1 MEVDEPEP
9 TLPPLPVP
17 DELPAFTTYIPGER
31 KRSRGCYAPP
41 PPSPGMSS
49 SSDPAYF
56 SSDDDPA
63 LDNYLQGRR
72 KRRYV
77 GSWFDQVPASS
88 DSGMGDDANPG
99 PSSNSRH
106 KRHLKRQPDSGVW
119 VGQDGATDTD
129 GDIDLPPLAARL
141 ALSYPA
147 IKRIPTLSSEEQRA
161 QNVVLACVDDG
172 REDVDLS
179 QMGLASISDSVLE
192 PLAGLTPIPVV
203 EKDVPFVPRDPV
215 LKLFLGNNQ
224 LARFPSAL
232 LDFQHLT
239 VLSLRNNR
247 LTELPPAI
255 SKLKNLTTLNI
266 ANNRLRHLPGEL
278 INLMGCAS
286 GLHTLNIHPN
296 PFFQPKHRQHFLD
309 DDYLQHKYECRTTG
323 RDPGIYGLLREGC
336 DRGEYFT
343 LFTTALR
350 ARTPVQFSN
359 SAGHVLS
366 KFIFPDMSQRLTES
380 SKQLETEDF
389 GSMAIPPIVKQHL
402 ELLGESKRTFRP
414 KGPSSLLA
422 TAMRVAARS
431 KDTESLPDMIRA
443 DGCPSHLADPLER
456 AIVLSALLLVALP
469 SVVRAVFQDE
479 VGHIDYHHE
488 LLGLPQRETTFF
500 HKPRRDD
507 KASLLYTLSDVGVLG
522 AVNPSSGAVLWRQLL
537 NGTVTDGGGFLRAG
551 EGQNWLASAYGQ
563 SVHAWDAVNGRNKFW
578 MDFAGEVKDLEI
590 MEMTEN
596 NRKDI
601 LALFDESESTV
612 LRRLSGND
620 GRVVW
625 EFKES
630 SGDVPLQ
637 ISTNVEKVFVI
648 SLRGSAGAYNI
659 KVTVLD
665 ALSGKRED
673 EMVIGTKAD
682 VHDKDDVILV
692 GANSAAPIIAW
703 TDDVRGKL
711 RVSVLGQK
719 TRQEFPLPADTV
731 SVEIHAPH
739 LVQSLP
745 HFLVHSKTPTGHTA
759 EVYHVD
765 LRTSVITKAYQ
776 LPFTPGPGAFST
788 SSNGANVYFTRITD
802 EELIIFSSASD
813 TVLGRWPLKT
823 PETRLVA
830 LHGVSEVVKKLGSD
844 SYAVRSAAVTDT
856 DEWILIRN
864 GDVAWSR
871 PEGLTGAVAATFAE
885 IPESENLA
893 KTLEQEAHSNPL
905 EAYIHRIKRHIE
917 DLQYLPAYLNNIPA
931 RLMSSV
937 LGTEVSTHDGKLARD
952 SFGFHKL
959 AVLATRRGMIYVLYA
974 GNHGK
979 VLATKRAFDLP
990 KGQKWDVA
998 GIKADDST
1006 GIVTILGNNNDET
1019 VVKLLPSTSVFTME
1033 VFSKGPEGTPA
1044 TQSAALLNT
1053 ATGPRLFP
1061 VGLDGELQGLTSD
1074 ILPNQIAVVRGS
1086 DGELKGVAIADGK
1099 QTVSWTFLL
1108 PKSQRIV
1115 GIATRP
1121 AHDAV
1126 ASIGRVLG
1134 DRTVKYKYLNPN
1146 TLVVAAVDESTKVP
1160 SLVIY
1165 LLDTVSGQ
1173 ILSSSKYEGVDPKK
1187 HIECAMAENWFT
1199 CTYFGQYRV
1208 RDGAQSLKGYQI
1220 VVSDLYE
1227 TDKPNDRGVL
1237 GDAENFSSLGPID
1250 APGDVP
1256 LPSVVSQ
1263 TFILSAPI
1271 SALEV
1276 TQTRQGIT
1284 SRQVLAY
1291 LPETHGIVGIP
1302 RMVLEPRR
1310 PVGRDPTPAEME
1322 EGLVKY
1328 HPAIEIDPKSVHTH
1342 QRDVIGVQKII
1353 AAPAIVESTSLVLAY
1368 GIDVFG
1374 SRVAPSFLFDILG
1387 KGFNKVTL
1395 IGTVL
1400 AITAGVMVLSP
1411 MPPVIQGLMNDSVRL
1426 LTRPTALL
1434 TSVVPFK
1441 TDQA

>member
-1 MEVDEPEP
+1 M
-9 TLPPLPVP
+9 
-17 DELPAFTTYIPGER
+17 
-31 KRSRGCYAPP
+31 
-41 PPSPGMSS
+41 
-49 SSDPAYF
+49 
-56 SSDDDPA
+56 
-63 LDNYLQGRR
+63 
-72 KRRYV
+72 
-77 GSWFDQVPASS
+77 
-88 DSGMGDDANPG
+88 
-99 PSSNSRH
+99 
-106 KRHLKRQPDSGVW
+106 
-119 VGQDGATDTD
+119 
-129 GDIDLPPLAARL
+129 
-141 ALSYPA
+141 
-147 IKRIPTLSSEEQRA
+147 
-161 QNVVLACVDDG
+161 
-172 REDVDLS
+172 
-179 QMGLASISDSVLE
+179 
-192 PLAGLTPIPVV
+192 
-203 EKDVPFVPRDPV
+203 
-215 LKLFLGNNQ
+215 
-224 LARFPSAL
+224 
-232 LDFQHLT
+232 
-239 VLSLRNNR
+239 
-247 LTELPPAI
+247 
-255 SKLKNLTTLNI
+255 
-266 ANNRLRHLPGEL
+266 HLP
-278 INLMGCAS
+278 
-286 GLHTLNIHPN
+286 T
-296 PFFQPKHRQHFLD
+296 Q
-309 DDYLQHKYECRTTG
+309 
-323 RDPGIYGLLREGC
+323 
-336 DRGEYFT
+336 
-343 LFTTALR
+343 
-350 ARTPVQFSN
+350 
-359 SAGHVLS
+359 
-366 KFIFPDMSQRLTES
+366 
-380 SKQLETEDF
+380 
-389 GSMAIPPIVKQHL
+389 
-402 ELLGESKRTFRP
+402 
-414 KGPSSLLA
+414 
-422 TAMRVAARS
+422 
-431 KDTESLPDMIRA
+431 
-443 DGCPSHLADPLER
+443 
-456 AIVLSALLLVALP
+456 LSALLLVALP

-537 NGTVTDGGGFLRAG
+537 NGTITDGGGFLRAG

-601 LALFDESESTV
+601 LALFDENESTV

-637 ISTNVEKVFVI
+637 VSTNVEKVFVI
-648 SLRGSAGAYNI
+648 SLRGSAGAYNV

-673 EMVIGTKAD
+673 ELVIGTKAD

-703 TDDVRGKL
+703 TDDVRQKL

-739 LVQSLP
+739 LVQSQP

-765 LRTSVITKAYQ
+765 LRTNVISKAYQ
-776 LPFTPGPGAFST
+776 LPVASGVGAFST

-802 EELIIFSSASD
+802 EELVIFSSASD

-823 PETRLVA
+823 PDTRLVA
-830 LHGVSEVVKKLGSD
+830 LHGVSEVVKKLGTD

-905 EAYIHRIKRHIE
+905 EAYIHRVKRHLE

-959 AVLATRRGMIYVLYA
+959 AVLATRRGMIYVLDA

-979 VLATKRAFDLP
+979 ILASKRAFDLP
-990 KGQKWDVA
+990 KGQKWAVA

-1006 GIVTILGNNNDET
+1006 GIVTILGKSNDET
-1019 VVKLLPSTSVFTME
+1019 IVKILPSTSLFTME
-1033 VFSKGPEGTPA
+1033 VFSKGSEAAPA

-1061 VGLDGELQGLTSD
+1061 VGLDGELQGLASD

-1099 QTVSWTFLL
+1099 QTVTWTFFL

-1115 GIATRP
+1115 DIATRP
-1121 AHDAV
+1121 SHDAV

-1173 ILSSSKYEGVDPKK
+1173 ILASSKYEGVDPKK

-1227 TDKPNDRGVL
+1227 TDKPNHRGVL

-1271 SALEV
+1271 SALEI

-1310 PVGRDPTPAEME
+1310 PVGRDPNPAEAE
-1322 EGLVKY
+1322 EGLIRY

-1353 AAPAIVESTSLVLAY
+1353 AAPAVVESTSLVLAY

-1411 MPPVIQGLMNDSVRL
+1411 MVR
-1426 LTRPTALL
+1426 RKQINALWGA
-1434 TSVVPFK
+1434 PM
-1441 TDQA
+1441 

>member
-1 MEVDEPEP
+1 M
-9 TLPPLPVP
+9 
-17 DELPAFTTYIPGER
+17 
-31 KRSRGCYAPP
+31 
-41 PPSPGMSS
+41 
-49 SSDPAYF
+49 
-56 SSDDDPA
+56 
-63 LDNYLQGRR
+63 
-72 KRRYV
+72 
-77 GSWFDQVPASS
+77 
-88 DSGMGDDANPG
+88 
-99 PSSNSRH
+99 
-106 KRHLKRQPDSGVW
+106 
-119 VGQDGATDTD
+119 
-129 GDIDLPPLAARL
+129 
-141 ALSYPA
+141 
-147 IKRIPTLSSEEQRA
+147 
-161 QNVVLACVDDG
+161 
-172 REDVDLS
+172 
-179 QMGLASISDSVLE
+179 
-192 PLAGLTPIPVV
+192 
-203 EKDVPFVPRDPV
+203 
-215 LKLFLGNNQ
+215 
-224 LARFPSAL
+224 
-232 LDFQHLT
+232 
-239 VLSLRNNR
+239 
-247 LTELPPAI
+247 
-255 SKLKNLTTLNI
+255 
-266 ANNRLRHLPGEL
+266 HLP
-278 INLMGCAS
+278 
-286 GLHTLNIHPN
+286 T
-296 PFFQPKHRQHFLD
+296 Q
-309 DDYLQHKYECRTTG
+309 
-323 RDPGIYGLLREGC
+323 
-336 DRGEYFT
+336 
-343 LFTTALR
+343 
-350 ARTPVQFSN
+350 
-359 SAGHVLS
+359 
-366 KFIFPDMSQRLTES
+366 
-380 SKQLETEDF
+380 
-389 GSMAIPPIVKQHL
+389 
-402 ELLGESKRTFRP
+402 
-414 KGPSSLLA
+414 
-422 TAMRVAARS
+422 
-431 KDTESLPDMIRA
+431 
-443 DGCPSHLADPLER
+443 
-456 AIVLSALLLVALP
+456 LSALLLVALP

-479 VGHIDYHHE
+479 VGHIDYHYE

-522 AVNPSSGAVLWRQLL
+522 AANPSSGAILWRQLL
-537 NGTVTDGGGFLRAG
+537 NGTITDGGGFLRAG

-601 LALFDESESTV
+601 LALFDENESTV

-625 EFKES
+625 GFKET

-637 ISTNVEKVFVI
+637 VSTNVEKVFVI

-665 ALSGKRED
+665 ALSGKREA
-673 EMVIGTKAD
+673 ELVIGTKAD

-703 TDDVRGKL
+703 TDDVRQKL

-739 LVQSLP
+739 LVQSQP
-745 HFLVHSKTPTGHTA
+745 HFLVHSKTSTGHTA

-765 LRTSVITKAYQ
+765 LRTNVITKAYQ
-776 LPFTPGPGAFST
+776 LPFASGPGAFST

-802 EELIIFSSASD
+802 EELVIFASASD

-823 PETRLVA
+823 TETRLVA
-830 LHGVSEVVKKLGSD
+830 IHGVSEVVKKAGTD

-871 PEGLTGAVAATFAE
+871 PEGLTGAVAATFVE

-905 EAYIHRIKRHIE
+905 EAYIHRVKRHLE
-917 DLQYLPAYLNNIPA
+917 DLQYLPAYLNNIPS
-931 RLMSSV
+931 RLMSSI

-952 SFGFHKL
+952 SFGFNKL
-959 AVLATRRGMIYVLYA
+959 VVLATRRGMIYVLDA

-979 VLATKRAFDLP
+979 ILASKRAFDLP

-1006 GIVTILGNNNDET
+1006 GIVTILGKNNDET
-1019 VVKLLPSTSVFTME
+1019 IVKILPGTSFNME
-1033 VFSKGPEGTPA
+1033 VISKGPEGSPA

-1053 ATGPRLFP
+1053 VSGPRLFP

-1074 ILPNQIAVVRGS
+1074 VLPNQVAVVRGS
-1086 DGELKGVAIADGK
+1086 DRELKGIAIVDGK

-1108 PKSQRIV
+1108 PPSQRIV
-1115 GIATRP
+1115 DVATRP
-1121 AHDAV
+1121 SHDAV

-1173 ILSSSKYEGVDPKK
+1173 ILASSKYEGVDPKK

-1199 CTYFGQYRV
+1199 CTYFGQYRL

-1291 LPETHGIVGIP
+1291 LPETHGIAGIP

-1310 PVGRDPTPAEME
+1310 PVGRDPTAAEAE
-1322 EGLVKY
+1322 EGLIKY

-1353 AAPAIVESTSLVLAY
+1353 AAPAVVESTSLVFAY

-1400 AITAGVMVLSP
+1400 AITAGVLVLSP
-1411 MPPVIQGLMNDSVRL
+1411 MVRKKQIN
-1426 LTRPTALL
+1426 ALWGA
-1434 TSVVPFK
+1434 PM
-1441 TDQA
+1441 